1 MDINNRIPLMQTH
14 LDFHTSPD
22 VCGIGSRFSKDN
34 FQKALKAGNLDSI
47 TVFAKCHHSMC
58 YYPTKVGTMH
68 PGLDFDLTGA
78 MVDAAHE
85 IGVRAPVY
93 ITAGWSHYD
102 SMMHPEWRSVSKD
115 GSYTSNESMP
125 VEGCGDAFKPNYSWY
140 MMCLNDGEYAQHI
153 YEITEEISKRYK
165 VLDGLFYDI
174 CFMEETC
181 FCPTCKKGMTE
192 MGLNPENEEDAKKYL
207 IIKRQVFMTK
217 CTDILRK
224 YHPDATIYFN
234 SGGADPYKP
243 EFHDYSTH
251 FEMEDL
257 PTSEGDY
264 NKLPLRARYF
274 ANSGKKYI
282 AMTGKF
288 HLAWGEF
295 GGFKPKEALKF
306 EVSVMA
312 MYGAGASVGDHMHPD
327 GEMELETYKNIGYA
341 YGYLKKITPYCYD
354 GKQVCDIGLYLSDD
368 REANSG
374 ISNILLE
381 NQLDYGIITDNNF
394 ADYKLVIIPDGVVLD
409 DVGLTA
415 LNTYVADGGKLVLMA
430 DSLVKNGKFQLDFG
444 VKYKAGAEY
453 DCDYIT
459 LREKSDNIPDAPML
473 NLVPGHRTEVLT
485 GEVYADFITPYFNRT
500 FNRFFGHKN
509 TPHNKESEKM
519 PAIVKNKN
527 VVYMAHSL
535 AKSYLRHGSVYHK
548 RYFMY
553 ALNLV
558 FDTPT
563 IEVSGLGAEG
573 RLTAIDQPD
582 NNRYCIN
589 MAYAVP
595 VKRGEATIIE
605 DIMPLYNI
613 VVKMRTDKEIKRVY
627 FPLTDEE
634 LSFNFADGEVAF
646 TVPKLECH
654 TSVVL
659 EY

>member
-22 VCGIGSRFSKDN
+22 VCGIGSRFSKEN

-174 CFMEETC
+174 CFMEEAC

-341 YGYLKKITPYCYD
+341 YGYLKKITQYCYD
-354 GKQVCDIGLYLSDD
+354 GKQICDIGLYLSDD

-381 NQLDYGIITDNNF
+381 NQLDYGIIKDNNF

-430 DSLVKNGKFQLDFG
+430 DSLVENGKFQLDFG

-509 TPHNKESEKM
+509 TPHNKGSEKM

-627 FPLTDEE
+627 LPLTDEE
-634 LSFNFADGEVAF
+634 LAFDSADGEVTF

-654 TSVVL
+654 TSIVL

>member
-22 VCGIGSRFSKDN
+22 VAGIGSKFSKEN
-34 FQKALKAGNLDSI
+34 FQKALKLGNLDSI

-58 YYPTKVGTMH
+58 YYPTEVGTMH

-78 MVDAAHE
+78 MIDAAHE

-115 GSYTSNESMP
+115 GSYTSNECMP
-125 VEGCGDAFKPNYSWY
+125 VEGDRDTFKPNYSWY

-153 YEITEEISKRYK
+153 YEITEEICKRYK

-174 CFMEETC
+174 CFMEEAC
-181 FCPTCKKGMTE
+181 FCPTCKKGMKE
-192 MGLNPENEEDAKKYL
+192 MGLDPESEADAKKYL
-207 IIKRQVFMTK
+207 IIKRQSFMTK

-243 EFHDYSTH
+243 EYHDYSTH

-264 NKLPLRARYF
+264 NKISLRARYF
-274 ANSGKKYI
+274 TNSGKKYI
-282 AMTGKF
+282 GMTGKF

-306 EVSVMA
+306 EVAVMA
-312 MYGAGASVGDHMHPD
+312 MYGAGASIGDHMHPD
-327 GEMELETYKNIGYA
+327 GEMELETYRNIGFA
-341 YGYLKKITPYCYD
+341 YDYLKKIAPYCYG
-354 GKQVCDIGLYLSDD
+354 GKTVCDIGLCLSDD

-381 NQLDYGIITDNNF
+381 NQLDYGIIKDNNF
-394 ADYKLVIIPDGVVLD
+394 SDYKLVIIPDGVVLD
-409 DVGLTA
+409 DAGLNA
-415 LNTYVADGGKLVLMA
+415 LNTYIANGGKLVLMA
-430 DSLVKNGKFQLDFG
+430 DSLVENGEFQLDFG

-459 LREKSDNIPDAPML
+459 LREKRDNIPDAPML
-473 NLVPGHRTEVLT
+473 NLVPAHRTEVLA

-509 TPHNKESEKM
+509 TPHNKDSERM
-519 PAIVKNKN
+519 PAIVKNGN

-535 AKSYLRHGSVYHK
+535 AKSYARHGSVYHK

-558 FDTPT
+558 LDTPT
-563 IEVSGLGAEG
+563 IEVSGIGAEG
-573 RLTAIDQPD
+573 RCTAINQTD

-589 MAYAVP
+589 LAYAVP

-605 DIMPLYNI
+605 DIMPVYNI
-613 VVKMRTDKEIKRVY
+613 AVKMRTDKEIKRVY
-627 FPLTDEE
+627 LPLTDEE
-634 LSFNFADGEVAF
+634 LAFDSADGEVTF

-654 TSVVL
+654 TSIVL

>member
-174 CFMEETC
+174 CFMEEAC

-341 YGYLKKITPYCYD
+341 YDYLKKITPYCYD

-509 TPHNKESEKM
+509 TPHNKGSEKM

-535 AKSYLRHGSVYHK
+535 AKLYLRHGSVYHK

-558 FDTPT
+558 FGTPT

-627 FPLTDEE
+627 LPLTDEE
-634 LSFNFADGEVAF
+634 LAFNFADGEVAF